1 MKFADTIQMDVIMGG
16 ETRSLRFH
24 IGDGLDNLVILG
36 TNMQAASGIMLRRL
50 HALGT
55 TEIVKS
61 CNDTVSIRSVRK

>member
-24 IGDGLDNLVILG
+24 IDGLDNLVILG